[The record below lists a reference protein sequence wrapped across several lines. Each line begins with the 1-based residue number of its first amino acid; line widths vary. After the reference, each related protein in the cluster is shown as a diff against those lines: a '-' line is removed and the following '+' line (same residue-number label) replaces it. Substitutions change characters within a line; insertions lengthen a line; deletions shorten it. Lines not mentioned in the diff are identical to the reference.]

1 MATYD
6 NDLRLKEITTGD
18 ESGTWGTSTNTNL
31 ELIAE
36 AFSYGTEAS
45 FSSDADAT
53 TTIADGLT
61 DPARSLYFKV
71 TSGVSLTAT
80 RTLTIAPNDVSKI
93 WIIENATSGSQSI
106 NISQGSGANITIP
119 AGDTKV
125 VYSDGAGAGAAFFD
139 AFAGLKVTDPAQT
152 NITSVGTLTGLTIT
166 AATPSIQ
173 MTDSDNNADAYI
185 QATDGNLRFY
195 ADDSAEAADSIVTFN
210 IDGGEKMRIDSSGD
224 VGIGTS
230 SPAGLLHLSETA
242 DGTKLRITKGGLC
255 EWDFSIG
262 NTSTL
267 TGVGAGALELL
278 PLNAG
283 TTNEFAIGTAGTTAP
298 LFHLKN
304 DQNYFAQKVGIGTTT
319 PGSFDAEANN
329 LVVGSGSGDEG
340 ITIFTGSSVGD
351 YGSIFF
357 GDATGTPKQGQIR
370 YEQNNEVMSFYTNTS
385 EKMRIDL
392 NGSVL
397 IGTSTT
403 PTYAHKLVV
412 AGSSIPDGIA
422 AIEDDDVSV
431 GLANAILR
439 LTFSQDSECT
449 SGYVIYMTDANNVI
463 GSVTVASGTTVNY
476 NTSSD
481 ERLKE
486 NIVDASSQ
494 LNTIKNIKVREFD
507 WKKGGHHQVGLI
519 AQELQTLIPDVVS
532 LGGDDEAKNP
542 YGVDYGK
549 LTPYIVKA
557 MQEQQTIIESLTARI
572 TTLEG

>member
-1 MATYD
+1 MATYV

-36 AFSYGTEAS
+36 AFSYGTEVITTN
-45 FSSDADAT
+45 ADTHT
-53 TTIADGLT
+53 TTIDDGAT
-61 DPARSLYFKV
+61 DPGRSLYLKY
-71 TSGVSLTAT
+71 TG
-80 RTLTIAPNDVSKI
+80 TLDSACTITIGPDTVSKV
-93 WIIENATSGSQSI
+93 WIIENGTSGSQNI
-106 NISQGSGANITIP
+106 IISQGSGADITIP

-185 QATDGNLRFY
+185 QATDGNVRFY

-210 IDGGEKMRIDSSGD
+210 IDGSEKVRINASGD

-532 LGGDDEAKNP
+532 AGGDDEAKNP